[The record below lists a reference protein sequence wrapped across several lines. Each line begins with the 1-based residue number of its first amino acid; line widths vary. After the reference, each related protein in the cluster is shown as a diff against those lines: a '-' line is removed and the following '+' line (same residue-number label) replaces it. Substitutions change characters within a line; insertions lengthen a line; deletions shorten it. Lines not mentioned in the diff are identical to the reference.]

1 MRNKHSLKDW
11 LVAVRPWSF
20 PASAMPVAVT
30 LAYLYWLQQ
39 DVNWLNGVWALLNI
53 VVFHAAGNT
62 WSDYFD
68 YKHRVDR
75 EDTHG
80 VKTLTSGMF
89 QPQEIYRLSLSLLAV
104 ALVAGIG
111 LLWRTG
117 LPLLYIGMG
126 GVACT
131 LLYPSLKYR
140 ALGDVVIFIAY
151 ALLPML
157 GTAYAAT
164 GVADWNTM
172 WVALPVGLITVAI
185 LHANNTRDMQ
195 TDVRADIRTLAMTVG
210 ARTSMLLYY
219 LEVLVPFAWIVCC
232 AAAGIFP
239 WWSLLVL
246 PALGP
251 ALGNVRLMAC
261 YPTTGMEGIAR
272 LDELTAKLQ
281 LLFSLLF
288 ALSFVLARVLS

>member
-1 MRNKHSLKDW
+1 MMNKHSLKDW

-30 LAYLYWLQQ
+30 LAFLYWMQQ
-39 DVNWLNGVWALLNI
+39 DVNWTDGVWALLNI
-53 VVFHAAGNT
+53 IVFHAAGNT

-80 VKTLTSGMF
+80 VRTLTGGLF
-89 QPQEIYRLSLSLLAV
+89 RPQEIFRLSLSLLVV

-111 LLWRTG
+111 LLVRTG
-117 LPLLYIGMG
+117 LPLLYIGIG
-126 GVACT
+126 GAACT
-131 LLYPSLKYR
+131 LLYPALKYR
-140 ALGDVVIFIAY
+140 ALGDVVIFVAY

-157 GTAYAAT
+157 GTAYVAT
-164 GVADWNTM
+164 GVMDWTTM
-172 WVALPVGLITVAI
+172 WAGVPVGLITVAI
-185 LHANNTRDMQ
+185 LHANNTRDIT

-210 ARTSMLLYY
+210 AQASMAVYY
-219 LEVLVPFAWIVCC
+219 VEVLFPFVWIAGC

-239 WWSLLVL
+239 WWTLLVL
-246 PALGP
+246 PALVP
-251 ALGNVRLMAC
+251 AVGNVRLMSS
-261 YPTTGMEGIAR
+261 YSVRGMEGISR

-281 LLFSLLF
+281 LLFSLLLT
-288 ALSFVLARVLS
+288 LSFVLARVLS

>member
-30 LAYLYWLQQ
+30 LTYLYWLQQ

-89 QPQEIYRLSLSLLAV
+89 QPQEIYRLSLSLLVV

-261 YPTTGMEGIAR
+261 YPSTGMEGIAR

-281 LLFSLLF
+281 LLFSLLL

>member
-1 MRNKHSLKDW
+1 MMNKHSLKDW

-30 LAYLYWLQQ
+30 LAFLYWMQQ
-39 DVNWLNGVWALLNI
+39 DVNWTNGVWALLNI
-53 VVFHAAGNT
+53 IVFHAAGNT

-80 VKTLTSGMF
+80 VRTLTGDLF
-89 QPQEIYRLSLSLLAV
+89 RPQEIFRLSLSLLVV

-111 LLWRTG
+111 LLVRTG
-117 LPLLYIGMG
+117 LPLLYIGIG
-126 GVACT
+126 GAACT
-131 LLYPSLKYR
+131 LLYPALKYR
-140 ALGDVVIFIAY
+140 ALGDVVIFVAY

-157 GTAYAAT
+157 GTAYVAT
-164 GVADWNTM
+164 GVMDWTTM
-172 WVALPVGLITVAI
+172 WAGVPVGLITVAI
-185 LHANNTRDMQ
+185 LHANNTRDIT

-210 ARTSMLLYY
+210 AQASMALYY
-219 LEVLVPFAWIVCC
+219 VEVLFPFVWIVGC

-239 WWSLLVL
+239 WWTLLVFL
-246 PALGP
+246 ALIPAV
-251 ALGNVRLMAC
+251 GNVRLMAS
-261 YPTTGMEGIAR
+261 YSVRGMEGISR

-281 LLFSLLF
+281 LLFSLLLT
-288 ALSFVLARVLS
+288 LSFVLARVLS

>member
-261 YPTTGMEGIAR
+261 YPSTGMEGIAR

>member
-89 QPQEIYRLSLSLLAV
+89 QPQEIYRLSLSLLVV

-219 LEVLVPFAWIVCC
+219 LEVLVPFAWVVCC

-261 YPTTGMEGIAR
+261 YPSTGMEGIAR

>member
-30 LAYLYWLQQ
+30 LTYLYWLQQ

-89 QPQEIYRLSLSLLAV
+89 QPQEIYRLSLSLLVV

-219 LEVLVPFAWIVCC
+219 LEVLVPFAWVVCC

-261 YPTTGMEGIAR
+261 YPSTGMEGIAR

>member
-89 QPQEIYRLSLSLLAV
+89 QPQEIYRLSLSLLVV

-164 GVADWNTM
+164 GVAYWNTM

-219 LEVLVPFAWIVCC
+219 LEVLVPFAWVVCC

-246 PALGP
+246 PALRP